1 MEKYY
6 YQRNVIYTLA
16 QWGNQPMNAIRLAI
30 WIDAP
35 AERCFLLSLNIDLRV
50 ASGRESGED
59 AIEGVTSGLIG
70 EGQTVT
76 FQGRPFGFRGRH
88 TNRME
93 IVRPYSYFR
102 DVMIDGQF
110 ERYEH
115 DHHFAP
121 MDDGTRIRDEVTF
134 SLGWGLERIGA
145 RKRLAACLKQRN
157 AMIKRVA
164 ESEEWRKYLGEG
176 VGERTVVA
184 PAQAAPAKRWNG
196 AALMAGSQRMILPR
210 GPNG

>member
-1 MEKYY
+1 ME
-6 YQRNVIYTLA
+6 T
-16 QWGNQPMNAIRLAI
+16 IRLAT

-50 ASGRESGED
+50 ASGRGAGED

-76 FQGRPFGFRGRH
+76 FQGRRFGSRWRH
-88 TNRME
+88 TIKME

-102 DVMIDGQF
+102 DVMIDGHF
-110 ERYEH
+110 KLYEH
-115 DHHFAP
+115 DHHFAT

-134 SLGWGLERIGA
+134 SLGWSLGRMGA
-145 RKRLAACLKQRN
+145 RKRLAACLKHRN

-164 ESEEWRKYLGEG
+164 ESGEWRKYLGEG
-176 VGERTVVA
+176 VGERAVVA
-184 PAQAAPAKRWNG
+184 PAKEAPAKRWNRG
-196 AALMAGSQRMILPR
+196 TLLGGSQRIVLPR